1 MCKKLKSMEL
11 TEAKQIYETIKE
23 SNHQPLVN
31 TLLVNAIKYSDYR
44 VKWLIA
50 DINEKTEID
59 QERTRAHNAF
69 ISSCDSLAR
78 NMLRS
83 GEDSSWRSRFGK
95 DRKTIGDF
103 AVLLVAV
110 MGLKAR

>member
-1 MCKKLKSMEL
+1 M
-11 TEAKQIYETIKE
+11 
-23 SNHQPLVN
+23 VN
-31 TLLVNAIKYSDYR
+31 TLLVNALKYSDYR

-50 DINEKTEID
+50 DINEKIEID
-59 QERTRAHNAF
+59 EERTRAHNAF

-78 NMLRS
+78 NMLLN
-83 GEDSSWRSRFGK
+83 GEDATWRSQIGK
-95 DRKTIGDF
+95 ERKAIGDF

>member
-1 MCKKLKSMEL
+1 MCEKLKSMEL
-11 TEAKQIYETIKE
+11 TEAKQIYEIIKE

-31 TLLVNAIKYSDYR
+31 TLLVNAIKYTDYR
-44 VKWLIA
+44 VKWLIV
-50 DINEKTEID
+50 DINEKLEID
-59 QERTRAHNAF
+59 QERTRTHNAF

-78 NMLRS
+78 NMHRS
-83 GEDSSWRSRFGK
+83 GEDSSWRSRIGK
-95 DRKTIGDF
+95 DRKAIGDF